1 MDQIATNDAK
11 QNNKKR
17 TILLLI
23 ILLVLAVDFCIS
35 FGKLSSVESE
45 STILEPD
52 LPRTEQE
59 GSELPA
65 GNGGNQVNMTY
76 STQLYLFLST
86 GEVTLGFLYPTRSN
100 QKIQLQLYIQDQL
113 IAESGFLDPGVE
125 VGKLSGADVSRL
137 QEGQYRGSLQV
148 NCYDAV
154 TLVEGKLNFK
164 IPVTVFVSPY

>member
-23 ILLVLAVDFCIS
+23 ILLILVVDFCIS
-35 FGKLSSVESE
+35 FGELSSVESE

-52 LPRTEQE
+52 FPQMEQDI
-59 GSELPA
+59 SESPEVD
-65 GNGGNQVNMTY
+65 GKNQVSMTY
-76 STQLYLFLST
+76 STQLYLSLST

-125 VGKLSGADVSRL
+125 VEKLSGADVSRL